1 MPRCSLRECYSSTK
15 QDAEYD
21 DHCQADAGIIG
32 FFVPVDDN
40 PFIVS
45 GMDMADA
52 AAHVC
57 IDFVLI
63 VLLQKCW

>member
-1 MPRCSLRECYSSTK
+1 MMIIAQPKRESS
-15 QDAEYD
+15 D
-21 DHCQADAGIIG
+21 
-32 FFVPVDDN
+32 FFGPVDDN

-63 VLLQKCW
+63 VSLTAWCRSCNEYG